1 MALHDQQREDQ
12 SVMGRDS
19 GPVWV
24 PNNFLALPDEQSRL
38 ESSRVVVLPVPY
50 DSTTS
55 FRTGAREGPRAIIEA
70 SYNLEDYDPE
80 LDVDVSLVGIHTT
93 PYLEPHMEGPRLM
106 VDRVRDTVRTFLQ
119 SGEAQDS
126 ERKIVALLGG
136 EHSLSTGHV
145 QVLADYYSDMSVL
158 FLDAHGDLRNTYM
171 GTEWGHASVA
181 RRISEIC
188 NVVQVGVRSLSQ
200 EEKEFAESG
209 DRVKTFR
216 WPPAYM
222 EDRDTDRLDGA
233 DGVSRATA
241 PRDLAEHVVRGL
253 APNVYISVDMDV
265 FDPSIM
271 PAVGTPEPGG
281 MGWYQVTGLLRSVA
295 EKRNIIG
302 FDVTELCPRE
312 GPAACSYTA
321 AKLVYKLIAYST
333 LLPKQEG
340 SSTQTADPR

>member
-1 MALHDQQREDQ
+1 
-12 SVMGRDS
+12 MGKDN

-38 ESSRVVVLPVPY
+38 ETSRVVVLPVPY

-80 LDVDVSLVGIHTT
+80 LDADVSLIGIHTA
-93 PYLEPHMEGPRLM
+93 PLIEPQMEGPRLM
-106 VDRVRDTVRTFLQ
+106 IERVRDAVRTFIGP
-119 SGEAQDS
+119 GEARS
-126 ERKIVALLGG
+126 SKRKIVALLGG

-145 QVLADYYSDMSVL
+145 QALADHYPDMSVL
-158 FLDAHGDLRNTYM
+158 FLDAHGDLRNSYM

-200 EEKEFAESG
+200 EEKEFAENG

-216 WPPAYM
+216 WPPANSDSQYTDAP
-222 EDRDTDRLDGA
+222 EGSAVGLGGTLGDRAL
-233 DGVSRATA
+233 
-241 PRDLAEHVVRGL
+241 RDLAEQVMRDL
-253 APNVYISVDMDV
+253 APDVYISVDMDV

-281 MGWYQVTGLLRSVA
+281 MGWYAVIGLLRSVA
-295 EKRNIIG
+295 EQRNIIG

-312 GPAACSYTA
+312 GPTACAYTA
-321 AKLVYKLIAYST
+321 AKLVYKLIAYAT
-333 LLPKQEG
+333 LLPKQEA
-340 SSTQTADPR
+340 SSTQAAGPL